1 MQRMCNCCGVI
12 LKSIGGKLFCP
23 NCGVIPENQTQ
34 NESEEPK
41 EKARS
46 YFG

>member
-1 MQRMCNCCGVI
+1 MRCPYCGLEI
-12 LKSIGGKLFCP
+12 ERLTDGKLFCP